1 MNNYEAIFIIKSDKE
16 ENIEK
21 AINQITKNVTDNKGK
36 VLKTEKWGN
45 KRLAYPI
52 KKHKEGAYIKL
63 NFSLDP
69 LQVVKLDKA
78 CKLISGILRA
88 LIIKK

>member
-1 MNNYEAIFIIKSDKE
+1 MNNYEAIFIVKSDKE

-21 AINQITKNVTDNKGK
+21 VTNQIIENITDNKGK
-36 VLKTEKWGN
+36 ISKTEKWG
-45 KRLAYPI
+45 KKQLAYPI

-69 LQVVKLDKA
+69 LQVIKLDRA
-78 CKLISGILRA
+78 CKLNSAILRA